1 MMYIREKQYCRQ
13 ALHDIQILSL
23 SLGNSFTKLSN
34 QRKFNLRQE
43 MRAGLN

>member
-1 MMYIREKQYCRQ
+1 MNCLKGQ

-23 SLGNSFTKLSN
+23 RLGNSFTKLSN